1 MAASSRHDIQMATE
15 LVERTPRSEYTVAD
29 KGYDGEYLRWVIH
42 ECQSIPVIPKKINSR
57 SKNKK
62 YDQSIYRLRHL
73 VENLFARLKHFRG
86 IATRFDKLKR
96 NYVGTLAMACTY
108 LWLKL

>member
-1 MAASSRHDIQMATE
+1 
-15 LVERTPRSEYTVAD
+15 
-29 KGYDGEYLRWVIH
+29 
-42 ECQSIPVIPKKINSR
+42 VIPKKKNSI

-62 YDQSIYRLRHL
+62 YDEDIYRPRHQ

-96 NYVGTLAMACTY
+96 NYEGTVALACAY